1 MTYSYTDS
9 SVQVVSL
16 ADAKM
21 QLRVD
26 DTNED
31 SLITSLILAATQH
44 AQSYCNRLFINTTV
58 TAYMDKFPD
67 TPILLKNGQ
76 VSALT
81 SIKYFSTLDT
91 ELTWATTEYEYDIKS
106 IPARVAAKSTK
117 SYPTVAEKMNA
128 ISLVYQVGWAD
139 ASQVPEAIKHALY
152 LIIGRLYNEREDS
165 VFRLP
170 TASQNLLNSYR
181 LNYL

>member
-44 AQSYCNRLFINTTV
+44 AQSYCNRLFIDTTV
-58 TAYMDKFPD
+58 TAYMDEFPD

-106 IPARVAAKSTK
+106 IPARV
-117 SYPTVAEKMNA
+117 
-128 ISLVYQVGWAD
+128 D

>member
-1 MTYSYTDS
+1 
-9 SVQVVSL
+9 
-16 ADAKM
+16 
-21 QLRVD
+21 
-26 DTNED
+26 
-31 SLITSLILAATQH
+31 
-44 AQSYCNRLFINTTV
+44 
-58 TAYMDKFPD
+58 
-67 TPILLKNGQ
+67 
-76 VSALT
+76 
-81 SIKYFSTLDT
+81 
-91 ELTWATTEYEYDIKS
+91 
-106 IPARVAAKSTK
+106 
-117 SYPTVAEKMNA
+117 MNA